1 MAKKRK
7 RKLTSR
13 NGTGSRRG
21 SDISFVKRG
30 LRATPVIVLLI
41 LLVVVFSRLG
51 VLHKFETVALDSEMR
66 VNVAPAQSD
75 VAIVNI
81 IDEDYQRIFESQS
94 PLNPGKLHDL
104 IDDIASGG
112 PKVVGA
118 DIDTSDK
125 QFQVTPRIETSWP
138 PIIWEREVK
147 HLPESVNERLEPKS
161 VLGERGPV
169 FDQESGLAHL
179 IADSDDKVI
188 RRYPRF
194 LETSEGLLPSF
205 AWAVVHKFDPE
216 KTKTLDENTDP
227 LLIRYSGDREGSHRF
242 EFTATKVH
250 ELSQQWRDNP
260 GSSPIR
266 GKIVL
271 LGGSYLDKDQYDTP
285 LGRMIGVRIL
295 GSVIETELAGGG
307 FKAPNKFTIALLEI
321 FDGLLLILLF
331 HIVRPLKALLIS
343 AVIIPILSLACS
355 LISFGSVSRWAYFAP
370 VLIGVLLYELYE
382 DFRRRTIPH
391 LYEEISHT
399 TRRPEQH
406 RR

>member
-13 NGTGSRRG
+13 NSTGSRRG
-21 SDISFVKRG
+21 SDMSFVKRG

-81 IDEDYQRIFESQS
+81 IDEDYERIFDSQS
-94 PLNPGKLHDL
+94 PLNPEKLHNL

-112 PKVVGA
+112 PKVVGV

-125 QFQVTPRIETSWP
+125 QFREIPRIETSWP

-147 HLPESVNERLEPKS
+147 RLPESVNERIEPKS

-169 FDQESGLAHL
+169 FDLNSGLVHL
-179 IADSDDKVI
+179 IADSDDKVT

-194 LETSEGLLPSF
+194 LETTEGLLPSF

-216 KTKTLDENTDP
+216 KTKTLDESTDP
-227 LLIRYSGDREGSHRF
+227 LLIRYSGDRKGSHRF
-242 EFTATKVH
+242 EFTATKLH
-250 ELSQQWRDNP
+250 ELSQQWRDKP
-260 GSSPIR
+260 DSSPVR

-307 FKAPNKFTIALLEI
+307 FKAPGKFTIALLEI
-321 FDGLLLILLF
+321 FDGLFLILLF
-331 HIVRPLKALLIS
+331 HIIRPLKALLIS
-343 AVIIPILSLACS
+343 AVIIPVLSLACS

-382 DFRRRTIPH
+382 DFRRRTIPL
-391 LYEEISHT
+391 LYEEISGT
-399 TRRPEQH
+399 ARRPDQRH
-406 RR
+406 R